1 MMGSLDNRV
10 VIVTGA
16 GRGLGR
22 EHALLLAS
30 EGASVVVND
39 LAAPDADGSTSVA
52 EEVAREIRDAGGR
65 ACSNTDDITTA
76 EGADG
81 LLSTALSAFG
91 DVHAL
96 VNNAGI
102 LRDHTLLKM
111 TDEEFDDVN
120 RVHMRGH
127 FCPTRAVARYW
138 RDSFEPEANVRR
150 AVVNTTSGAGLYG
163 NVGQT
168 NYAGAKAAIA
178 AYTQVWARELSRYG
192 VGVNAISPLA
202 RTRLTTTSAQVGA
215 LMAAKDDAFD
225 FYNPANASPLVAYL
239 VSERCLFN
247 GHAFYVQGDQVTL
260 LQGWGAN
267 ISFTTDAARWTVAE
281 LGEHL
286 DGLEKEPA
294 VGDWATIQDHRAGL

>member
-1 MMGSLDNRV
+1 MGSLDNRV

-39 LAAPDADGSTSVA
+39 LSAPGSDGSITVA
-52 EEVAREIRDAGGR
+52 EEVALEIRSAGGK
-65 ACSNTDDITTA
+65 ACHNTDDITTA
-76 EGADG
+76 DGAAG
-81 LLSTALSAFG
+81 LLASALDEFG

-127 FCPTRAVARYW
+127 FCPTRAVAQYW
-138 RDSFEPEANVRR
+138 RDHTDADSPVRR

-178 AYTQVWARELSRYG
+178 AYTQVWAKELSRYG
-192 VGVNAISPLA
+192 IGVNAISPLA
-202 RTRLTTTSAQVGA
+202 RTRLTTTSAQVGE
-215 LMAAKDDAFD
+215 LMAAKAGSFD

-239 VSERCLFN
+239 VSDGCAFN
-247 GHAFYVQGDQVTL
+247 GHVFYVQGDQVTL
-260 LQGWGAN
+260 MTGWGAN
-267 ISFTTDAARWTVAE
+267 LAVYSDDGRWTTAE
-281 LGEHL
+281 LAKKL
-286 DGLEKEPA
+286 DGLDQESA
-294 VGDWATIQDHRAGL
+294 VGDWGTIQDHRAGI